1 MDEIPLSTLLV
12 AFAFLLLL
20 SAFFSISETSMM
32 ALNRYRLKHL
42 VRTGNRGAR
51 LAAQLLARTDK
62 LLGVILLG
70 NNLVN
75 TAAAALGTV
84 IAFRALGE
92 SELAVSL
99 ATAAVAFFLL
109 VFSEITPKVLG
120 ATFPERVAFPAAYVL
135 APLLRIAYPLVW
147 LVNGLASG
155 LLWLLRVRRRPLTEA
170 AAPLSPEELR
180 TLVLEGG
187 HYLPPLHREILLN
200 LFELQSITVADLMSP
215 RSQLEALDLDAT
227 PEELRRQIASSN
239 HTRLPVY
246 RGTLDNIVGVLHVR
260 KVLNLDPRN
269 FDSQSLTE
277 AMRPPYF
284 VPLGAT
290 LFSALRNFQDE
301 EERFGLVVDEYGEL
315 MGLITLED
323 IVEEMIGEF
332 TTRSPLTAGTALRQ
346 SDGSVIVEGRI
357 TLRDLNRE
365 LGLQF
370 PLDGPKTLNGLL
382 LEHLEAIPDPGTVV
396 KIAGHP
402 IEILHTQDRAIRSAR
417 IFPGPATDNSFTKSP
432 PSFTKSPPGGA

>member
-1 MDEIPLSTLLV
+1 MDEIPLHTLLA
-12 AFAFLLLL
+12 AFAFLLLI

-42 VRTGNRGAR
+42 VRTGHRGAR
-51 LAAQLLARTDK
+51 LTALLLARTDK

-70 NNLVN
+70 NNLAN

-92 SELAVSL
+92 SELAVSI
-99 ATAAVAFFLL
+99 ATAAVVFFLL
-109 VFSEITPKVLG
+109 VFSEVTPKVVG
-120 ATFPERVAFPAAYVL
+120 ATFPERVAFPAAFVL
-135 APLLRIAYPLVW
+135 TPLLRLAYPLVW
-147 LVNGLASG
+147 LVNGVSSG
-155 LLWLLRVRRRPLTEA
+155 LLWLLRVRRQPLTEGLT
-170 AAPLSPEELR
+170 PLSAEELR

-187 HYLPPLHREILLN
+187 HYLPPKHRKILLN
-200 LFELQSITVADLMSP
+200 LLELQSITVADLMTP
-215 RSQLEALDLDAT
+215 RSQLEILDLDAP

-246 RGTLDNIVGVLHVR
+246 RGTLDTIVGVLHVR
-260 KVLNLDPRN
+260 KVLNLDPRHV
-269 FDSQSLTE
+269 DAQTLTE
-277 AMRPPYF
+277 AMRKAYF
-284 VPLGAT
+284 VPAGAT
-290 LFSALRNFQDE
+290 LLAQLQHFQEE

-332 TTRSPLTAGTALRQ
+332 TTRSPLTTGTALRQ
-346 SDGSVIVEGRI
+346 DDGSVIVEGRI
-357 TLRDLNRE
+357 PLRELNRDLD
-365 LGLQF
+365 LHF

-382 LEHLEAIPDPGTVV
+382 LEHLEDIPEPGTVV

-402 IEILHTQDRAIRSAR
+402 IEILHTQHRAIRSAR
-417 IFPGPATDNSFTKSP
+417 IFPGPAPATSDISHSKS
-432 PSFTKSPPGGA
+432 SPRDVL